1 MDEKRTEVPCPL
13 REAALASPDA
23 PAIIGTKGTLS
34 YGELDRRV
42 SAVARRLEG
51 LGLGSGDRV
60 ALYLPKD
67 ERYVALVLAL
77 IRTGNAAC
85 PLSTRLPPSS
95 IEPLLSRANCRA
107 LISEEKGIPGAGDG
121 SIEKLY
127 PEDLLASDGT
137 REERAGLHLGLDS
150 PATVVFTSGSTG
162 TPKGA
167 IHTFGNHYYSALGSN
182 ENITLGPGDRWLLSL
197 PLYHVGGLSI
207 IFRCFLGRATMVLTE
222 PGEDPGESIAKY
234 GVTHVSLVST
244 QLRRMLAQGETP
256 QSLKAVL
263 LGASGIPVSL
273 LEEAA
278 NRNLPV
284 YTSYGLTEMASQVTT
299 TSGASRDELETS
311 GRVLPYREVS
321 ISVEGEVLV
330 RGKTLFAGYVE
341 GDEVERP
348 LDGEGWFHTKDLGEL
363 DENGYLYVLGRRD
376 NLFISGGENIQP
388 EEVEEAL
395 LRLKGIVQA
404 AVAPVPDPEFG
415 SRPVAFVRVSGG
427 DLDPESLRASL
438 GEMLP
443 RFKVPVA
450 FHEWPAEAS
459 TESAKIDRALFKK
472 LASESVEN

>member
-1 MDEKRTEVPCPL
+1 MDEKKMEVPCPL

-23 PAIIGTKGTLS
+23 PAIIGAKGTLS

-77 IRTGNAAC
+77 IRTGNVAC

-107 LISEEKGIPGAGDG
+107 LISEEEGIPGAGDG

-127 PEDLLASDGT
+127 PEDLLAGDGT
-137 REERAGLHLGLDS
+137 REERPGLHLGLDS

-167 IHTFGNHYYSALGSN
+167 VHTFGNHYYSALGSN

-207 IFRCFLGRATMVLTE
+207 IFRCLLGRATMVLPE

-234 GVTHVSLVST
+234 GVTRVSLVST
-244 QLRRMLAQGETP
+244 QLRRMLAQRETP

-273 LEEAA
+273 LEGAA

-299 TSGASRDELETS
+299 TSGASWDELETS
-311 GRVLPYREVS
+311 GKVLPYREVS

-363 DENGYLYVLGRRD
+363 DENGYLHILGRRD

-438 GEMLP
+438 GETLP

-450 FHEWPAEAS
+450 FYEWPAEAS

>member
-1 MDEKRTEVPCPL
+1 MGEKRVEVPCPL

-23 PAIIGTKGTLS
+23 PAIVGTKGALS
-34 YGELDRRV
+34 YGDLDRRV
-42 SAVARRLEG
+42 SAVVRQLEEV
-51 LGLGSGDRV
+51 GLGSGARV

-77 IRTGNAAC
+77 IRAGNLAC
-85 PLSTRLPPSS
+85 PLSIRLPPSS

-107 LISEEKGIPGAGDG
+107 LISDDEEMPGAEDG
-121 SIEKLY
+121 SIEKLH
-127 PEDLLASDGT
+127 PGDLLAGDET
-137 REERAGLHLGLDS
+137 REERTRLHLRLDS
-150 PATVVFTSGSTG
+150 AATLVFTSGSTG
-162 TPKGA
+162 IPKA
-167 IHTFGNHYYSALGSN
+167 ALHTFGNHYYSALGSN
-182 ENITLGPGDRWLLSL
+182 ENITLGSGDRWLLSL

-207 IFRCFLGRATMVLTE
+207 IFRCLLGRATMVLPE
-222 PGEDPGESIAKY
+222 PDEDLGESITKY
-234 GVTHVSLVST
+234 SVTHVSLVST

-263 LGASGIPVSL
+263 LGASGIPASL

-284 YTSYGLTEMASQVTT
+284 YTSYGLTETASQVTT

-311 GRVLPYREVS
+311 GKVLPYREVA
-321 ISVEGEVLV
+321 ISGEGEVLV
-330 RGKTLFAGYVE
+330 RGQTLFAGYVE
-341 GDEVERP
+341 GEEVERP
-348 LDGEGWFHTKDLGEL
+348 LNREGWFYTKDLGEL
-363 DENGYLYVLGRRD
+363 DENGYLRVLGRRD

-388 EEVEEAL
+388 EEIEEAL

-427 DLDPESLRASL
+427 DFDPESLRASL
-438 GEMLP
+438 VETLP
-443 RFKVPVA
+443 RFKVPIA
-450 FHEWPAEAS
+450 FYEWPAEAG